1 MMIKKFCRTCA
12 LVDPESYV
20 CQMNRRKVDLDK
32 DFCSKYVE
40 PSELGECAYC
50 GQLFMRPGYLE
61 QLEDGSFIEFCHS
74 CQEKFG
80 TCAMCSHL
88 SKCQLADERVR
99 PDLPVMVIKT
109 IQQGN
114 MRMQTQIVNPARI
127 DAICKAE
134 CECWDGEGCAR
145 RDFGCCAKYNQKTVN

>member
-1 MMIKKFCRTCA
+1 MIKKFCRTCA
-12 LVDPESYV
+12 LVDPESRI
-20 CQMNRRKVDLDK
+20 CQMNRRKVELDE
-32 DFCSKYVE
+32 DFCSKHVE

-80 TCAMCSHL
+80 TCHMCAKAMPCHL
-88 SKCQLADERVR
+88 TDESYK
-99 PDLPVMVIKT
+99 PHLPVVVMRR

-114 MRMQTQIVNPARI
+114 MVAQTQTINPDRVKE
-127 DAICKAE
+127 ICVAE

-145 RDFGCCAKYNQKTVN
+145 RDFGVCAKYNQKTVN